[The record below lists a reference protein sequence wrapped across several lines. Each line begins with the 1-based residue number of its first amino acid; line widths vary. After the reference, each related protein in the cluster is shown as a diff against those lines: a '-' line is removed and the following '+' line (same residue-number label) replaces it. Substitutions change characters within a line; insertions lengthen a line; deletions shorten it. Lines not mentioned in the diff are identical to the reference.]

1 MSCNAVECRG
11 GKGTNLTDFLLCPNK
26 PVSTFDFHY
35 IYIDTVRHSQVGNM
49 ISVCLCTLFS
59 LSLSWNSKIPPLGR
73 IKLKRALFCSALAYM
88 YLCHYGDRVR
98 FGMVKSEMKF
108 PFASALTFPY
118 ICCNQVGF
126 IWLSTDWIKLARE
139 RAMDKKKPDCSE
151 PPYFSCFQI
160 TLYLT
165 CKDNISFWKGHINGC
180 NLTE

>member
-73 IKLKRALFCSALAYM
+73 IKLKQALFCSALAYT
-88 YLCHYGDRVR
+88 YLCHYEDRMR
-98 FGMVKSEMKF
+98 FDIAKSEIKF
-108 PFASALTFPY
+108 PFVSALTFCY
-118 ICCNQVGF
+118 LCSLNF
-126 IWLSTDWIKLARE
+126 IAWKVLSQKIRE
-139 RAMDKKKPDCSE
+139 AG
-151 PPYFSCFQI
+151 
-160 TLYLT
+160 
-165 CKDNISFWKGHINGC
+165 ISSAQK
-180 NLTE
+180 TEIRYAVKSKVISG

>member
-108 PFASALTFPY
+108 PFASALTFRY
-118 ICCNQVGF
+118 LCMKERGYF
-126 IWLSTDWIKLARE
+126 RFLLERTGLDMSTLA
-139 RAMDKKKPDCSE
+139 DVVLPLPLYKYSE
-151 PPYFSCFQI
+151 SQR
-160 TLYLT
+160 
-165 CKDNISFWKGHINGC
+165 
-180 NLTE
+180 